1 MSRKNTKCEEFDEAT
16 IDHLADKIRAK
27 ILKSIREI
35 IREEM
40 PGLIKSAVK
49 EEMTKL
55 IGKVNEL
62 NEENNRLKTRI
73 DIVETQ
79 LRANNLVI
87 CGLPDASLAEVV
99 ATSSG
104 DKVGQE
110 QRVTR
115 RDTVQAVVNCCNSKL
130 GANISENDIQSS
142 YRIPSKSGPRPIV
155 VSFTSKMVRDRVY
168 ALRKSLHKDRSSKIF
183 INEHLTKP
191 NSEIFAR
198 ARKLVKDKKLSSAW
212 TWNGHV
218 YFKKGENSGPIRVHN
233 LLDLEKY

>member
-55 IGKVNEL
+55 IRKVNEL

-73 DIVETQ
+73 DVVETQ

-99 ATSSG
+99 ATASG
-104 DKVGQE
+104 DKAGQE
-110 QRVTR
+110 QRVTG
-115 RDTVQAVVNCCNSKL
+115 RDTVQAVVNCCNSKV

-155 VSFTSKMVRDRVY
+155 VSFTSKMVRGRVY

-183 INEHLTKP
+183 INEHLIKP

-218 YFKKGENSGPIRVHN
+218 YFKTSENSGPIRVHN
-233 LLDLEKY
+233 LLDLEK